1 MAKGFQHDL
10 VAHPEGRA
18 YSYVVTKVLLM
29 TL

>member
-1 MAKGFQHDL
+1 MAKGFHDDL

-18 YSYVVTKVLLM
+18 YSYVVYRVLLR